1 MIYDENYV
9 RNYIE
14 VNLNDGKT
22 LSEIRQELLQMDI
35 PSVILR
41 KALNQA
47 YMDEIR
53 YLQNVQKEKMEN
65 RRIDPERVWW
75 IFVLVI
81 LAIIAIFVIAV
92 KEYLIG

>member
-81 LAIIAIFVIAV
+81 LAIIAILVMAV